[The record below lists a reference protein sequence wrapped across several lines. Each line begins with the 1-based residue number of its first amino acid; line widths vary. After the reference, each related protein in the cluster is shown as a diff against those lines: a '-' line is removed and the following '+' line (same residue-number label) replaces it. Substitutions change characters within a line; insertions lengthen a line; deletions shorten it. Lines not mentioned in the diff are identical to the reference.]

1 MTPLRIGLTALLLVA
16 SLATLVMGVML
27 ALGNP
32 YQETRFPELL
42 LLCLILLGWGI
53 GFAYVALRL
62 MFDRRPG
69 AVTKDTV
76 VGVLIGPF
84 FVYFLLLGTK
94 GQFLECGLGLL
105 AVVLVTLIYYHSSR
119 KSGQGRG

>member
-1 MTPLRIGLTALLLVA
+1 MRPLRTVLAGLLLVV
-16 SLATLVMGVML
+16 SLAVFSMGVVF

-42 LLCLILLGWGI
+42 LLCLVLLGWGI

-62 MFDRRPG
+62 VLLRSGG
-69 AVTKDTV
+69 AVSKDTV

-84 FVYFLLLGTK
+84 FIYFLLLGTK
-94 GQFLECGLGLL
+94 GQILECVLGLL
-105 AVVLVTLIYYHSSR
+105 AATLATLIYYHSSR
-119 KSGQGRG
+119 KHEQRGR

>member
-1 MTPLRIGLTALLLVA
+1 MLRKVLAGLLFVV
-16 SLATLVMGVML
+16 SLATFFMGVVL

-42 LLCLILLGWGI
+42 LLCLGLLGWGI

-62 MFDRRPG
+62 VLMRHPG
-69 AVTKDTV
+69 AVSKDTV

-94 GQFLECGLGLL
+94 GQILECLLGLL
-105 AVVLVTLIYYHSSR
+105 AAALATLIYYHSSR
-119 KSGQGRG
+119 KPENRGR